1 MLNRRTLLMTLA
13 LVAMLASFA
22 TAQPGP
28 RGRQHQ
34 DRNER
39 GAGPELRI
47 ERLAE
52 RLDLTDQQQ
61 EAIAAIQEDARK
73 AGRDLHKEL
82 ARLQN
87 QRRGEMLE
95 DDPSEKTLV
104 DLTEQMGAIKTK
116 LQVHRLQTR
125 LAVQAQLTEEQRDQ
139 MMLMNHRRGGRGE
152 RFACDGSGPCNADG
166 DDQGRRGRGRRR

>member
-1 MLNRRTLLMTLA
+1 MMNRRTLLMGLTL
-13 LVAMLASFA
+13 VTMLAA
-22 TAQPGP
+22 TALAQPGP

-34 DRNER
+34 DRPDR
-39 GAGPELRI
+39 GAGPEFRL

-61 EAIAAIQEDARK
+61 EAIAAIQEEARK

-95 DDPSEKTLV
+95 DNPSEKTLV

-116 LQVHRLQTR
+116 LQVHRLKTR

-152 RFACDGSGPCNADG
+152 RFGCDGSGPCITD
-166 DDQGRRGRGRRR
+166 DDQGRRGRGRQR